1 MTALGLFA
9 LVGLVAALATAWPN
23 LARAHTGDASLTAL
37 TVTPGTLSPAF
48 SSTVTDYT
56 VAVANTVTDS
66 TVAVANTVTQ
76 ITIEATPDGDG
87 TVAYQNTDGTTLT
100 DADTNVDGQQVDLP
114 VVGGK
119 RIDVVVTHG
128 TDTQTYTVLV
138 SREGTFDSEDPCA
151 GGGYNP
157 TPTAVAVDAVPIVVA
172 STTADYFVLYVRDLV
187 DPAWEAPVSVTRG
200 EAGTTSLTE
209 NVEALP
215 KERYR
220 VEKYLVADPA
230 DVDGDCTD
238 DITELDN
245 LGSMN
250 PVNAAPSI
258 PLSDGVSAIPDQ
270 ETFNSLSFL
279 GSVQF
284 FLIDIDTNS
293 PRLYF
298 INGDSHATH
307 NSFLRAVGL
316 DWYFPG
322 RITVSG
328 EVNYYPQL
336 VGPDGSSGVYV
347 YRVREY
353 LYFSHQDLFYRL
365 LAASMPLLENDL
377 AYYISNYTLQYFQG
391 DLPHYAASGISLL
404 FAQNIAPESGF
415 IPLNEAEGYGLLRVM
430 ELEDRPNPRDV
441 VIYEAVP
448 NELPRVAG
456 IITTVPQT
464 PLSHVNLRA
473 IQDGVPNAYIR
484 DASDKANINDLI
496 GNYVYYTVS
505 ETRYTIRA
513 ATKAEVDA
521 HHASSRPTQ
530 PQTPERD
537 LSVTA
542 ITPLSQIDFDDWD
555 AFGVKAANV
564 AVLGTLAF
572 PDGTVPDGFAIPFYF
587 YDEFMKHNDFYTRIE
602 TMLADSD
609 FQTDYAVQDDMLDD
623 LRDDIEDAD
632 TPQWIIDALT
642 TMNESFAEG
651 VNRRYRSSTNN
662 EDLPGFNGAGLYD
675 SKSQKPSEDEDD
687 LAKSL
692 KEVYASLW
700 NFRAFIERDFHRID
714 HTAAAMGILVHPSY
728 KDEEVN
734 GVAVSFDPVYDQDGA
749 YYVNSQVGEDL
760 VTNPD
765 ALSVPEEVLLHKARG
780 YTILSTSNQAPPGSL
795 LMSDDQLNQLRRHLA
810 VIHAKFTALYN
821 PSPDEPFAMEIE
833 FKITS
838 ENILA
843 IKQARPWVFGTVR
856 DNDTPGVMVLPTSLT
871 IDEGNTDTYTVE
883 LNTQPSGDM
892 MVAISSN
899 NTDVTVSSSPLTF
912 TTTNWNSAQTVTVT
926 AGQDADAADDKA
938 TLTHNPSGA
947 DYGSVSN
954 AILMVT
960 VTDDETAGVTVTP
973 TSLTVN
979 EGGTNTYTIV
989 LDTEPTDTVTVAISS
1004 NNTDVT
1010 VSASPLTVWDTAVTV
1025 TVSAAE
1031 DADSTHDTATV
1042 THTVTGGDYNFV
1054 INVIVTVTDNDTPGV
1069 TVTPLSLTIGEGST
1083 GTYAVVLNTQPSG
1096 NVMVAIRSNNTDVT
1110 VPSSTLTFTMT
1121 DWNTEQTVTVTA
1133 GQDADAA
1140 NDMAT
1145 LTHNPSGGGYNSV
1158 SSVSLMVTVTDDE
1171 MAGVTVTPTSLTVN
1185 EGGTNTYTVVL
1196 DTQPTATVT
1205 VTIVDPTDNADVT
1218 ANPASLTFSTSDWNT
1233 EQTVTVSADEDA
1245 DSTQDRATV
1254 THTVSGGDY
1263 GSVTASGV
1271 SVTVTDNDTPGVT
1284 VTPPSLTVGEG
1295 GTGRYTVRLNTQP
1308 SGNVMVAISSNNTDV
1323 TVPQSSSTLTFTT
1336 TSWSTEQT
1344 VTVSAGQDADAAND
1358 MATLTHNPSG
1368 GGYGSVSN
1376 AILMVTVTDYDTA
1389 RLELSVT
1396 FLDVDEGGQ
1405 NTYTVKLQTQPTTTV
1420 TVTVSSDDTDA
1431 ATVSGPTLRFTTS
1444 NWDTE
1449 QTVTVRGV
1457 NDGDS
1462 DDETVTITNTASGGE
1477 YAGVTASV
1485 TVTVDDDDTRGIT
1498 FTPAARTIR
1507 EGATGTYDVKLNTAP
1522 TADVTVAISSD
1533 NPDVTVNKSS
1543 LTFTTVN
1550 YARNQR
1556 VTVTAGQDADAADG
1570 TANLTH
1576 RPSGGDYSAGE
1587 AKDFMVTV
1595 TDDDTAGLV
1604 LSATTLGVDEAGQNT
1619 YTVKLQ
1625 TEPTTTVTVTV
1636 SSGDPG
1642 AATATVSGSTLIF
1655 TASNWETEQT
1665 VTVEGVDDGD
1675 SANETVTVT
1684 NTASGGEYE
1693 GVTASVRVTVDDDD
1707 KPGITFTPASLTVG
1721 EAGVGRYTVRLNAAP
1736 TSDVTVAISSS
1747 NPDVTVNKS
1756 SLTFTTVN
1764 YATNQRVTVA
1774 AAEDAD
1780 AADDTANLTHR
1791 PSGGG
1796 YGSGQN
1802 KDLIVTVTDYDT
1814 ARLELSVWFLDV
1826 DEGGQNTYT
1835 VKLQTQPTTTVT
1847 VTVSSDDTDAATV
1860 SGPTLRFTPS
1870 NWDTEQTVTVR
1881 GVNDGDSD
1889 DETVTITNTASGGE
1903 YAGVTET
1910 VWLFVDDDDTRG
1922 ITFTPAARTIREGA
1936 TGTYDVKLNTAPTAD
1951 VTVAISS
1958 DNPDVTVNKSSL
1970 TFTTVNYATNQR
1982 VTVTAA
1988 QDADAA
1994 DGTANLTHRPSG
2006 DDYSAG
2012 EAKDFMV
2019 TVTDDDT
2026 AGLMLSATTLGV
2038 DEAGQNTYTVKL
2050 QTEPTVT
2057 VTVTVSSDDPGAA
2070 TATVSGSTLR
2080 FTASNWETEQT
2091 VTVAGVD
2098 DGDSANETVTVTNTA
2113 SGGEYAGVTAS
2124 VRVTVDDD
2132 DKPGITFTP
2141 ASLTVGEAGVGRY
2154 TVRLN
2159 AAPTADVTVAI
2170 SSSNPDV
2177 TVNTSSLTFTTVNY
2191 ATNQRVDVTAAEDA
2205 DAADDTA
2212 NLRHRPSGGDY
2223 SAGEAKDFMV
2233 TVTDD
2238 DTAGLVLSATTLGVD
2253 EAGQNTYTVKLQ
2265 TQPTTTVTVTVS
2277 SDDTDAATVSGPTLR
2292 FTTSN
2297 WDTEQ
2302 TVTVRGVNDGD
2313 SDGEFVTITNT
2324 ASGGEYAGV
2333 TASVTVTVD
2342 DDDTRGITFT
2352 PAARTI
2358 REGATGTYDVKL
2370 NTAPTADVTV
2380 AISSDNPDVTVNKS
2394 SLTFTTVN
2402 YARNQRVTVTAA
2414 QDADAAD
2421 GTANLTHRP
2430 SGGDY
2435 SAGEAKDF
2443 MVTVTDDDT
2452 AGLVL
2457 SATTLG
2463 VDEAGQNTYTVKLQT
2478 QPTTTVTVT
2487 VSSDDTGAA
2496 TATVSGSTLIFTA
2509 SNWETEQTV
2518 TVEGVDD
2525 GDSANETV
2533 TVTNTASDG
2542 EYEGV
2547 TASVRVTV
2555 DDDDK
2560 PGITFTPASLTVG
2573 EAGVGRY
2580 GVRLNAAPTA
2590 DVTVAISS
2598 SNPDVTVMP
2607 NSLTFTSSN
2616 WETEQTVDVTA
2627 AEDADAADDT
2637 ANLRHRPSGGGYG
2650 SGQNKDLIVTVTDY
2664 DTAGLML
2671 STTTLTVDEAGQNTY
2686 TVKLQTEPTVT
2697 VTVTVSSD
2705 DPGAATATV
2714 SGSTLR
2720 FTASN
2725 WDTEQTVT
2733 VAGVDD
2739 GDSANETVT
2748 VTNTASGGEYAGVTA
2763 SVRVTVDDDDKP
2775 GITFTP
2781 ASLTVGEAGVGR
2793 YTVRLNAAPT
2803 SDVTVAISSSNP
2815 DVTVMPNSLTFTSS
2829 NWETE
2834 QTVTVTAAE
2843 DADAADDT
2851 ANLTHRPSGGDYS
2864 AGEAKDFM
2872 VTVTDDDTAGLVLS
2886 ATTLGVDEAGQNTYT
2901 VKLQTE
2907 PTVTVTVTVSSDDPG
2922 AAEVIFS
2929 PLRFTASNWD
2939 TEQTVTV
2946 AGVDDGDSANETVTV
2961 TNTASGGEY
2970 EGVTASVRVTVD
2982 DDDKPGITFTPASL
2996 TVGEAGVGRYT
3007 VRLNAAPTSDV
3018 TVAISSS
3025 NPDVTVMP
3033 NSLTFTSSNWETEQT
3048 VDVTAAEDA
3057 DAADDTAN
3065 LRHRPSGG
3073 GYGSGQNKDLIVTV
3087 TDYDTARLMLSTTT
3101 LTVDEAGQNTYTV
3114 KLDTQPTTTVTVT
3127 VSSDDTDAATVSGPT
3142 LRFTTSNWDTEQTVT
3157 VRGVNDGDSDDE
3169 TVTIT
3174 NTASGGEYAG
3184 VTASVTVTVDDDDT
3198 RGITFTPAARTIR
3211 EGATGTYDV
3220 KLNTAPTADVT
3231 VAISSDNPDVTVNKS
3246 SLTFTTVNY
3255 ARNQRVTVTAGQDA
3269 DAADGTAN
3277 LTHRPSGGDY
3287 SAGEAKDFMV
3297 TVTDDDTAG
3306 LVLSATTLGVDEA
3319 GQNTYTVKLQ
3329 TEPTTT
3335 VTVTVSSDDPGA
3347 ATATVSGSTL
3357 IFTASNWETE
3367 QTVTVEGVDDG
3378 DSANETVT
3386 VTNTASG
3393 GEYEG
3398 VTASVRVTVDDDDKP
3413 GITFTPASLTVGEAG
3428 VGRYTVRLNAAP
3440 TSDVTVAISS
3450 SNPDVTVN
3458 KSSLTFTTVN
3468 YATNQR
3474 VTVAA
3479 AEDADAADDTANLT
3493 HRPSGGGYG
3502 SGQNKDL
3509 IVTVTDYDTARLELS
3524 VWFLDVDE
3532 GGQNTYTVKLQ
3543 TQPTTT
3549 VTVTVSSDDTDA
3561 ATVSGPTLRFTT
3573 SNWDTEQTV
3582 TVRGVNDGDSDG
3594 ELVTITNTAS
3604 GGEYAGVT
3612 ETVWLFVDDD
3622 DTRGITFT
3630 PAARTIRE
3638 GATGTYDVKLNTAP
3652 TADVTVAISSDNPDV
3667 TVNKSSLTFTTV
3679 NYATNQRVTVTA
3691 AQDADAADGTAN
3703 LRHRPSGGDY
3713 SAGEAKDFMVTV
3725 TDDDTAGLDALGHD
3739 AGGG

>member
-1 MTALGLFA
+1 M
-9 LVGLVAALATAWPN
+9 
-23 LARAHTGDASLTAL
+23 
-37 TVTPGTLSPAF
+37 
-48 SSTVTDYT
+48 
-56 VAVANTVTDS
+56 
-66 TVAVANTVTQ
+66 
-76 ITIEATPDGDG
+76 
-87 TVAYQNTDGTTLT
+87 
-100 DADTNVDGQQVDLP
+100 
-114 VVGGK
+114 
-119 RIDVVVTHG
+119 
-128 TDTQTYTVLV
+128 
-138 SREGTFDSEDPCA
+138 
-151 GGGYNP
+151 
-157 TPTAVAVDAVPIVVA
+157 
-172 STTADYFVLYVRDLV
+172 
-187 DPAWEAPVSVTRG
+187 
-200 EAGTTSLTE
+200 
-209 NVEALP
+209 
-215 KERYR
+215 
-220 VEKYLVADPA
+220 
-230 DVDGDCTD
+230 
-238 DITELDN
+238 
-245 LGSMN
+245 
-250 PVNAAPSI
+250 
-258 PLSDGVSAIPDQ
+258 
-270 ETFNSLSFL
+270 
-279 GSVQF
+279 
-284 FLIDIDTNS
+284 
-293 PRLYF
+293 
-298 INGDSHATH
+298 
-307 NSFLRAVGL
+307 
-316 DWYFPG
+316 
-322 RITVSG
+322 
-328 EVNYYPQL
+328 
-336 VGPDGSSGVYV
+336 
-347 YRVREY
+347 
-353 LYFSHQDLFYRL
+353 
-365 LAASMPLLENDL
+365 
-377 AYYISNYTLQYFQG
+377 
-391 DLPHYAASGISLL
+391 
-404 FAQNIAPESGF
+404 
-415 IPLNEAEGYGLLRVM
+415 
-430 ELEDRPNPRDV
+430 
-441 VIYEAVP
+441 
-448 NELPRVAG
+448 
-456 IITTVPQT
+456 
-464 PLSHVNLRA
+464 
-473 IQDGVPNAYIR
+473 
-484 DASDKANINDLI
+484 
-496 GNYVYYTVS
+496 
-505 ETRYTIRA
+505 
-513 ATKAEVDA
+513 
-521 HHASSRPTQ
+521 
-530 PQTPERD
+530 
-537 LSVTA
+537 
-542 ITPLSQIDFDDWD
+542 
-555 AFGVKAANV
+555 
-564 AVLGTLAF
+564 
-572 PDGTVPDGFAIPFYF
+572 
-587 YDEFMKHNDFYTRIE
+587 
-602 TMLADSD
+602 
-609 FQTDYAVQDDMLDD
+609 
-623 LRDDIEDAD
+623 
-632 TPQWIIDALT
+632 
-642 TMNESFAEG
+642 
-651 VNRRYRSSTNN
+651 
-662 EDLPGFNGAGLYD
+662 
-675 SKSQKPSEDEDD
+675 
-687 LAKSL
+687 
-692 KEVYASLW
+692 
-700 NFRAFIERDFHRID
+700 
-714 HTAAAMGILVHPSY
+714 
-728 KDEEVN
+728 
-734 GVAVSFDPVYDQDGA
+734 
-749 YYVNSQVGEDL
+749 
-760 VTNPD
+760 
-765 ALSVPEEVLLHKARG
+765 
-780 YTILSTSNQAPPGSL
+780 
-795 LMSDDQLNQLRRHLA
+795 
-810 VIHAKFTALYN
+810 
-821 PSPDEPFAMEIE
+821 
-833 FKITS
+833 
-838 ENILA
+838 
-843 IKQARPWVFGTVR
+843 
-856 DNDTPGVMVLPTSLT
+856 
-871 IDEGNTDTYTVE
+871 
-883 LNTQPSGDM
+883 
-892 MVAISSN
+892 
-899 NTDVTVSSSPLTF
+899 
-912 TTTNWNSAQTVTVT
+912 
-926 AGQDADAADDKA
+926 
-938 TLTHNPSGA
+938 
-947 DYGSVSN
+947 
-954 AILMVT
+954 
-960 VTDDETAGVTVTP
+960 
-973 TSLTVN
+973 
-979 EGGTNTYTIV
+979 
-989 LDTEPTDTVTVAISS
+989 
-1004 NNTDVT
+1004 
-1010 VSASPLTVWDTAVTV
+1010 
-1025 TVSAAE
+1025 
-1031 DADSTHDTATV
+1031 
-1042 THTVTGGDYNFV
+1042 
-1054 INVIVTVTDNDTPGV
+1054 
-1069 TVTPLSLTIGEGST
+1069 
-1083 GTYAVVLNTQPSG
+1083 
-1096 NVMVAIRSNNTDVT
+1096 
-1110 VPSSTLTFTMT
+1110 
-1121 DWNTEQTVTVTA
+1121 
-1133 GQDADAA
+1133 
-1140 NDMAT
+1140 
-1145 LTHNPSGGGYNSV
+1145 
-1158 SSVSLMVTVTDDE
+1158 
-1171 MAGVTVTPTSLTVN
+1171 
-1185 EGGTNTYTVVL
+1185 
-1196 DTQPTATVT
+1196 
-1205 VTIVDPTDNADVT
+1205 
-1218 ANPASLTFSTSDWNT
+1218 
-1233 EQTVTVSADEDA
+1233 
-1245 DSTQDRATV
+1245 
-1254 THTVSGGDY
+1254 
-1263 GSVTASGV
+1263 
-1271 SVTVTDNDTPGVT
+1271 
-1284 VTPPSLTVGEG
+1284 
-1295 GTGRYTVRLNTQP
+1295 
-1308 SGNVMVAISSNNTDV
+1308 
-1323 TVPQSSSTLTFTT
+1323 
-1336 TSWSTEQT
+1336 
-1344 VTVSAGQDADAAND
+1344 
-1358 MATLTHNPSG
+1358 
-1368 GGYGSVSN
+1368 
-1376 AILMVTVTDYDTA
+1376 
-1389 RLELSVT
+1389 
-1396 FLDVDEGGQ
+1396 
-1405 NTYTVKLQTQPTTTV
+1405 

-1556 VTVTAGQDADAADG
+1556 VTVTA
-1570 TANLTH
+1570 
-1576 RPSGGDYSAGE
+1576 
-1587 AKDFMVTV
+1587 
-1595 TDDDTAGLV
+1595 
-1604 LSATTLGVDEAGQNT
+1604 
-1619 YTVKLQ
+1619 
-1625 TEPTTTVTVTV
+1625 
-1636 SSGDPG
+1636 
-1642 AATATVSGSTLIF
+1642 
-1655 TASNWETEQT
+1655 
-1665 VTVEGVDDGD
+1665 
-1675 SANETVTVT
+1675 
-1684 NTASGGEYE
+1684 
-1693 GVTASVRVTVDDDD
+1693 
-1707 KPGITFTPASLTVG
+1707 
-1721 EAGVGRYTVRLNAAP
+1721 
-1736 TSDVTVAISSS
+1736 
-1747 NPDVTVNKS
+1747 
-1756 SLTFTTVN
+1756 
-1764 YATNQRVTVA
+1764 
-1774 AAEDAD
+1774 
-1780 AADDTANLTHR
+1780 
-1791 PSGGG
+1791 
-1796 YGSGQN
+1796 
-1802 KDLIVTVTDYDT
+1802 
-1814 ARLELSVWFLDV
+1814 
-1826 DEGGQNTYT
+1826 
-1835 VKLQTQPTTTVT
+1835 
-1847 VTVSSDDTDAATV
+1847 
-1860 SGPTLRFTPS
+1860 
-1870 NWDTEQTVTVR
+1870 
-1881 GVNDGDSD
+1881 
-1889 DETVTITNTASGGE
+1889 
-1903 YAGVTET
+1903 
-1910 VWLFVDDDDTRG
+1910 
-1922 ITFTPAARTIREGA
+1922 
-1936 TGTYDVKLNTAPTAD
+1936 
-1951 VTVAISS
+1951 
-1958 DNPDVTVNKSSL
+1958 
-1970 TFTTVNYATNQR
+1970 
-1982 VTVTAA
+1982 
-1988 QDADAA
+1988 
-1994 DGTANLTHRPSG
+1994 
-2006 DDYSAG
+2006 
-2012 EAKDFMV
+2012 
-2019 TVTDDDT
+2019 
-2026 AGLMLSATTLGV
+2026 
-2038 DEAGQNTYTVKL
+2038 
-2050 QTEPTVT
+2050 
-2057 VTVTVSSDDPGAA
+2057 
-2070 TATVSGSTLR
+2070 
-2080 FTASNWETEQT
+2080 
-2091 VTVAGVD
+2091 
-2098 DGDSANETVTVTNTA
+2098 
-2113 SGGEYAGVTAS
+2113 
-2124 VRVTVDDD
+2124 
-2132 DKPGITFTP
+2132 
-2141 ASLTVGEAGVGRY
+2141 
-2154 TVRLN
+2154 
-2159 AAPTADVTVAI
+2159 
-2170 SSSNPDV
+2170 
-2177 TVNTSSLTFTTVNY
+2177 
-2191 ATNQRVDVTAAEDA
+2191 
-2205 DAADDTA
+2205 
-2212 NLRHRPSGGDY
+2212 
-2223 SAGEAKDFMV
+2223 
-2233 TVTDD
+2233 
-2238 DTAGLVLSATTLGVD
+2238 
-2253 EAGQNTYTVKLQ
+2253 
-2265 TQPTTTVTVTVS
+2265 
-2277 SDDTDAATVSGPTLR
+2277 
-2292 FTTSN
+2292 
-2297 WDTEQ
+2297 
-2302 TVTVRGVNDGD
+2302 
-2313 SDGEFVTITNT
+2313 
-2324 ASGGEYAGV
+2324 
-2333 TASVTVTVD
+2333 
-2342 DDDTRGITFT
+2342 
-2352 PAARTI
+2352 
-2358 REGATGTYDVKL
+2358 
-2370 NTAPTADVTV
+2370 
-2380 AISSDNPDVTVNKS
+2380 
-2394 SLTFTTVN
+2394 
-2402 YARNQRVTVTAA
+2402 A

-2452 AGLVL
+2452 AGLML

-2463 VDEAGQNTYTVKLQT
+2463 
-2478 QPTTTVTVT
+2478 
-2487 VSSDDTGAA
+2487 
-2496 TATVSGSTLIFTA
+2496 
-2509 SNWETEQTV
+2509 
-2518 TVEGVDD
+2518 
-2525 GDSANETV
+2525 
-2533 TVTNTASDG
+2533 
-2542 EYEGV
+2542 
-2547 TASVRVTV
+2547 
-2555 DDDDK
+2555 
-2560 PGITFTPASLTVG
+2560 
-2573 EAGVGRY
+2573 
-2580 GVRLNAAPTA
+2580 
-2590 DVTVAISS
+2590 
-2598 SNPDVTVMP
+2598 
-2607 NSLTFTSSN
+2607 
-2616 WETEQTVDVTA
+2616 
-2627 AEDADAADDT
+2627 
-2637 ANLRHRPSGGGYG
+2637 
-2650 SGQNKDLIVTVTDY
+2650 
-2664 DTAGLML
+2664 
-2671 STTTLTVDEAGQNTY
+2671 VDEAGQNTY

-2922 AAEVIFS
+2922 AAEVIGS

-2996 TVGEAGVGRYT
+2996 TVGEAGVGRYG

-3255 ARNQRVTVTAGQDA
+3255 ARNQRVTVTAAQDA

-3329 TEPTTT
+3329 TEPTVT

-3357 IFTASNWETE
+3357 RFTASNWDTE
-3367 QTVTVEGVDDG
+3367 QTVTVAGVDDG

-3474 VTVAA
+3474 VTVTA

-3679 NYATNQRVTVTA
+3679 NYARNQRVTVTA

-3703 LRHRPSGGDY
+3703 LTHRPSGGDY

-3725 TDDDTAGLDALGHD
+3725 TDDDTAGLMLSATTLGVD
-3739 AGGG
+3739 EAGQNTYTVKLQTQPTVTVTVTVSSDDPGAATVIFYPLRFTASNWDTERTVTVEGVDDGDSANETVTVTNTASGGEYEGVTASVRVTVDDDDKPGITFTPASLTVGEAGVGTYGVRLNAAPTADVTVAISSSNPDVTVNKSSLTFTTVNYATNQRVDVTAAYSGDDSQMARTP

>member
-1 MTALGLFA
+1 MKESATSTVQASGLFHRMFGVGVHA
-9 LVGLVAALATAWPN
+9 GNSLPVRKLMVAVLLLVVATFLGVFAVAQAQAADGTMTGVTLAS
-23 LARAHTGDASLTAL
+23 DS
-37 TVTPGTLSPAF
+37 PGTL
-48 SSTVTDYT
+48 
-56 VAVANTVTDS
+56 
-66 TVAVANTVTQ
+66 
-76 ITIEATPDGDG
+76 
-87 TVAYQNTDGTTLT
+87 
-100 DADTNVDGQQVDLP
+100 
-114 VVGGK
+114 
-119 RIDVVVTHG
+119 
-128 TDTQTYTVLV
+128 
-138 SREGTFDSEDPCA
+138 
-151 GGGYNP
+151 
-157 TPTAVAVDAVPIVVA
+157 
-172 STTADYFVLYVRDLV
+172 
-187 DPAWEAPVSVTRG
+187 
-200 EAGTTSLTE
+200 
-209 NVEALP
+209 
-215 KERYR
+215 
-220 VEKYLVADPA
+220 
-230 DVDGDCTD
+230 
-238 DITELDN
+238 
-245 LGSMN
+245 
-250 PVNAAPSI
+250 
-258 PLSDGVSAIPDQ
+258 
-270 ETFNSLSFL
+270 
-279 GSVQF
+279 
-284 FLIDIDTNS
+284 
-293 PRLYF
+293 
-298 INGDSHATH
+298 
-307 NSFLRAVGL
+307 
-316 DWYFPG
+316 
-322 RITVSG
+322 TVS
-328 EVNYYPQL
+328 
-336 VGPDGSSGVYV
+336 
-347 YRVREY
+347 
-353 LYFSHQDLFYRL
+353 
-365 LAASMPLLENDL
+365 
-377 AYYISNYTLQYFQG
+377 
-391 DLPHYAASGISLL
+391 
-404 FAQNIAPESGF
+404 
-415 IPLNEAEGYGLLRVM
+415 
-430 ELEDRPNPRDV
+430 
-441 VIYEAVP
+441 
-448 NELPRVAG
+448 
-456 IITTVPQT
+456 
-464 PLSHVNLRA
+464 
-473 IQDGVPNAYIR
+473 
-484 DASDKANINDLI
+484 
-496 GNYVYYTVS
+496 
-505 ETRYTIRA
+505 
-513 ATKAEVDA
+513 
-521 HHASSRPTQ
+521 
-530 PQTPERD
+530 
-537 LSVTA
+537 
-542 ITPLSQIDFDDWD
+542 
-555 AFGVKAANV
+555 
-564 AVLGTLAF
+564 
-572 PDGTVPDGFAIPFYF
+572 
-587 YDEFMKHNDFYTRIE
+587 
-602 TMLADSD
+602 
-609 FQTDYAVQDDMLDD
+609 
-623 LRDDIEDAD
+623 
-632 TPQWIIDALT
+632 
-642 TMNESFAEG
+642 
-651 VNRRYRSSTNN
+651 
-662 EDLPGFNGAGLYD
+662 
-675 SKSQKPSEDEDD
+675 
-687 LAKSL
+687 
-692 KEVYASLW
+692 
-700 NFRAFIERDFHRID
+700 
-714 HTAAAMGILVHPSY
+714 
-728 KDEEVN
+728 
-734 GVAVSFDPVYDQDGA
+734 
-749 YYVNSQVGEDL
+749 
-760 VTNPD
+760 
-765 ALSVPEEVLLHKARG
+765 
-780 YTILSTSNQAPPGSL
+780 
-795 LMSDDQLNQLRRHLA
+795 
-810 VIHAKFTALYN
+810 
-821 PSPDEPFAMEIE
+821 
-833 FKITS
+833 
-838 ENILA
+838 
-843 IKQARPWVFGTVR
+843 
-856 DNDTPGVMVLPTSLT
+856 DNDTSGVTVAPTSLT
-871 IDEGNTDTYTVE
+871 VGEGDMGTYTVK
-883 LNTQPSGDM
+883 LNTLPTGNV
-892 MVAISSN
+892 MVDISSN
-899 NTDVTVSSSPLTF
+899 NTDVTVSPSSLTF
-912 TTTNWNSAQTVTVT
+912 TAGNWNSTQTVTVT

-947 DYGSVSN
+947 DYGSVSNAILMVTVTDDETAGVTVTPTSLTVNEGGTNTYTIVLDTEPTDTVTVAISSNNTDVTVSASPLTVWDTAVTVTVSAAEDADSTHDTATVTHTVTGGDYNFVINVIVTVTDNDTPGVTVTPLSLTIGEGSTGTYAVVLNTQPSGNVMVAIRSNNTDVTVPSSTLTFTMTDWNTEQTVTVTAGQDADAANDMATLTHNPSGGGYNSVSSVSLMVTVTDDEMAGVTVTPTSLTVNEGGTNTYTVVLDTQPTATVTVTIVDPTDNADVTANPASLTFSTSDWNTEQTVTVSADEDADSTQDRATVTHTVSGGDYGSVTASGVSVTVTDNDTPGVTVTPPSLTVGEGGTGRYTVRLNTQPSGNVMVAISSNNTDVTVPQSSSTLTFTTTSWSTEQTVTVTAGQDADAANDMATLTHNPSGGGYGSVSN

-1405 NTYTVKLQTQPTTTV
+1405 NTYTVKLQTEPTTTV
-1420 TVTVSSDDTDA
+1420 TVTVSSDDTGA
-1431 ATVSGPTLRFTTS
+1431 ATVSGPTLRFTAS

-1498 FTPAARTIR
+1498 ITPAARTIR

-1550 YARNQR
+1550 YATNQR

-1625 TEPTTTVTVTV
+1625 TQPTVTVTVTV
-1636 SSGDPG
+1636 SSDDPG
-1642 AATATVSGSTLIF
+1642 AATATVSGSTLRF
-1655 TASNWETEQT
+1655 TASNWDTEQT
-1665 VTVEGVDDGD
+1665 VTVAGVDDGD

-1860 SGPTLRFTPS
+1860 SGPTLRFTAS

-1970 TFTTVNYATNQR
+1970 TFTTVNYARNQR
-1982 VTVTAA
+1982 VTVTAG

-2006 DDYSAG
+2006 GDYSAG

-2026 AGLMLSATTLGV
+2026 AGLVLSATTLGV

-2050 QTEPTVT
+2050 QTQPTTT
-2057 VTVTVSSDDPGAA
+2057 VTVTVSSDDTGAA
-2070 TATVSGSTLR
+2070 TVIFYPLR
-2080 FTASNWETEQT
+2080 FTTSNWDTERT
-2091 VTVAGVD
+2091 VIVEGVD

-2113 SGGEYAGVTAS
+2113 SGGEYEGVTAS

-2141 ASLTVGEAGVGRY
+2141 ASLTVGEAGVGTY
-2154 TVRLN
+2154 GVRLN

-2402 YARNQRVTVTAA
+2402 YARNQRVTVTAG

-2496 TATVSGSTLIFTA
+2496 TVIFYPLRFTTSNWDTERTVTVEGVDDGDSANETVTVTNTASGGEYEGVTASVRVTVDDDDKPGITFTPASLTVGEAGVGTYGVRLNAAPTADVTVAISSSNPDVTVNKSSLTFTTVNYATNQRVDVTAAEDADAADDTANLRHRPSGGDYSAGEAKDFMVTVTDDDTAGLMLSTPTLGVDEGGQNTYTVKLQTQPTTTVTVTVSSDDTDAATVSGPTLRFTPSNWDTEQTVTVRGVNDGDSDDETVTVTNTASGGEYAGVTETVTVTVDDDDTRGITFTPAARTIREGATGTYDVKLNTAPTADVTVAISSDNPDVTVNKSSLTFTTVNYARNQRVTVTAAQDADAADGTANLTHRPSGGDYSAGEAKDFMVTVTDDDTAGLVLSATTLGVDEAGQNTYTVKLQTQPTVTVTVTVSSDDPGAATVIFYPLIFTA

-2533 TVTNTASDG
+2533 TVTNTASGG

-2598 SNPDVTVMP
+2598 SNPDVTV
-2607 NSLTFTSSN
+2607 NTSSLTFTTVN
-2616 WETEQTVDVTA
+2616 YATNQRVDVTA

-2637 ANLRHRPSGGGYG
+2637 ANLRHRPSGGDYSAGEA
-2650 SGQNKDLIVTVTDY
+2650 KDLMVTVTDD

-2671 STTTLTVDEAGQNTY
+2671 SATTLGVDEGGQNTYTVKLDTQPTTTVTVTVSSDDTDAATVSGPTLRFTTSNWDTEQTVTVRGVNDGDSDGETVTITNTASGGEYAGVTASVTVTVDDDDTRGITFTPAARTIREGATGTYDVKLNTAPTADVTVAISSDNPDVTVNKSSLTFTTVNYATNQRVTVTAAQDADAADGTANLTHRPSGGDYSAGEAKDFMVTVTDDDTAGLVLSATTLGVDEAGQNTY
-2686 TVKLQTEPTVT
+2686 TVKLQTQPTVT

-2705 DPGAATATV
+2705 DPGAAEV
-2714 SGSTLR
+2714 IFSPLR

-2815 DVTVMPNSLTFTSS
+2815 DVTVNKSSLTFTTV
-2829 NWETE
+2829 NYATN
-2834 QTVTVTAAE
+2834 QRVTVTAAE

-2851 ANLTHRPSGGDYS
+2851 ANLT
-2864 AGEAKDFM
+2864 
-2872 VTVTDDDTAGLVLS
+2872 
-2886 ATTLGVDEAGQNTYT
+2886 
-2901 VKLQTE
+2901 
-2907 PTVTVTVTVSSDDPG
+2907 
-2922 AAEVIFS
+2922 
-2929 PLRFTASNWD
+2929 
-2939 TEQTVTV
+2939 
-2946 AGVDDGDSANETVTV
+2946 
-2961 TNTASGGEY
+2961 
-2970 EGVTASVRVTVD
+2970 
-2982 DDDKPGITFTPASL
+2982 
-2996 TVGEAGVGRYT
+2996 
-3007 VRLNAAPTSDV
+3007 
-3018 TVAISSS
+3018 
-3025 NPDVTVMP
+3025 
-3033 NSLTFTSSNWETEQT
+3033 
-3048 VDVTAAEDA
+3048 
-3057 DAADDTAN
+3057 
-3065 LRHRPSGG
+3065 HRPSGG

-3087 TDYDTARLMLSTTT
+3087 TDYDTARLELSVWF
-3101 LTVDEAGQNTYTV
+3101 LDVDEGGQNTYTV
-3114 KLDTQPTTTVTVT
+3114 KLQTQPTTTVTVT

-3157 VRGVNDGDSDDE
+3157 VRGVNDGDSDGE
-3169 TVTIT
+3169 LVTIT

-3184 VTASVTVTVDDDDT
+3184 VTETVRLFVDDDDT

-3329 TEPTTT
+3329 TQPTTT

-3347 ATATVSGSTL
+3347 ATV
-3357 IFTASNWETE
+3357 IFYPLRFTTSNWDTE
-3367 QTVTVEGVDDG
+3367 RTVIVEGVDDG

-3428 VGRYTVRLNAAP
+3428 VGTYGVRLNAAP
-3440 TSDVTVAISS
+3440 TADVTVAISS

-3474 VTVAA
+3474 V
-3479 AEDADAADDTANLT
+3479 D
-3493 HRPSGGGYG
+3493 
-3502 SGQNKDL
+3502 
-3509 IVTVTDYDTARLELS
+3509 
-3524 VWFLDVDE
+3524 
-3532 GGQNTYTVKLQ
+3532 
-3543 TQPTTT
+3543 
-3549 VTVTVSSDDTDA
+3549 
-3561 ATVSGPTLRFTT
+3561 
-3573 SNWDTEQTV
+3573 
-3582 TVRGVNDGDSDG
+3582 
-3594 ELVTITNTAS
+3594 
-3604 GGEYAGVT
+3604 
-3612 ETVWLFVDDD
+3612 
-3622 DTRGITFT
+3622 
-3630 PAARTIRE
+3630 
-3638 GATGTYDVKLNTAP
+3638 
-3652 TADVTVAISSDNPDV
+3652 
-3667 TVNKSSLTFTTV
+3667 
-3679 NYATNQRVTVTA
+3679 VTA
-3691 AQDADAADGTAN
+3691 AY
-3703 LRHRPSGGDY
+3703 SG
-3713 SAGEAKDFMVTV
+3713 
-3725 TDDDTAGLDALGHD
+3725 DDSQMARTP
-3739 AGGG
+3739 

>member
-1 MTALGLFA
+1 MFGVGVHAGNSLPVRKLMVAVLLLVVATFLGVFAVAQAQAADGTMTG
-9 LVGLVAALATAWPN
+9 VTLAS
-23 LARAHTGDASLTAL
+23 DS
-37 TVTPGTLSPAF
+37 PGTL
-48 SSTVTDYT
+48 
-56 VAVANTVTDS
+56 
-66 TVAVANTVTQ
+66 
-76 ITIEATPDGDG
+76 
-87 TVAYQNTDGTTLT
+87 
-100 DADTNVDGQQVDLP
+100 
-114 VVGGK
+114 
-119 RIDVVVTHG
+119 
-128 TDTQTYTVLV
+128 
-138 SREGTFDSEDPCA
+138 
-151 GGGYNP
+151 
-157 TPTAVAVDAVPIVVA
+157 
-172 STTADYFVLYVRDLV
+172 
-187 DPAWEAPVSVTRG
+187 
-200 EAGTTSLTE
+200 
-209 NVEALP
+209 
-215 KERYR
+215 
-220 VEKYLVADPA
+220 
-230 DVDGDCTD
+230 
-238 DITELDN
+238 
-245 LGSMN
+245 
-250 PVNAAPSI
+250 
-258 PLSDGVSAIPDQ
+258 
-270 ETFNSLSFL
+270 
-279 GSVQF
+279 
-284 FLIDIDTNS
+284 
-293 PRLYF
+293 
-298 INGDSHATH
+298 
-307 NSFLRAVGL
+307 
-316 DWYFPG
+316 
-322 RITVSG
+322 TVS
-328 EVNYYPQL
+328 
-336 VGPDGSSGVYV
+336 
-347 YRVREY
+347 
-353 LYFSHQDLFYRL
+353 
-365 LAASMPLLENDL
+365 
-377 AYYISNYTLQYFQG
+377 
-391 DLPHYAASGISLL
+391 
-404 FAQNIAPESGF
+404 
-415 IPLNEAEGYGLLRVM
+415 
-430 ELEDRPNPRDV
+430 
-441 VIYEAVP
+441 
-448 NELPRVAG
+448 
-456 IITTVPQT
+456 
-464 PLSHVNLRA
+464 
-473 IQDGVPNAYIR
+473 
-484 DASDKANINDLI
+484 
-496 GNYVYYTVS
+496 
-505 ETRYTIRA
+505 
-513 ATKAEVDA
+513 
-521 HHASSRPTQ
+521 
-530 PQTPERD
+530 
-537 LSVTA
+537 
-542 ITPLSQIDFDDWD
+542 
-555 AFGVKAANV
+555 
-564 AVLGTLAF
+564 
-572 PDGTVPDGFAIPFYF
+572 
-587 YDEFMKHNDFYTRIE
+587 
-602 TMLADSD
+602 
-609 FQTDYAVQDDMLDD
+609 
-623 LRDDIEDAD
+623 
-632 TPQWIIDALT
+632 
-642 TMNESFAEG
+642 
-651 VNRRYRSSTNN
+651 
-662 EDLPGFNGAGLYD
+662 
-675 SKSQKPSEDEDD
+675 
-687 LAKSL
+687 
-692 KEVYASLW
+692 
-700 NFRAFIERDFHRID
+700 
-714 HTAAAMGILVHPSY
+714 
-728 KDEEVN
+728 
-734 GVAVSFDPVYDQDGA
+734 
-749 YYVNSQVGEDL
+749 
-760 VTNPD
+760 
-765 ALSVPEEVLLHKARG
+765 
-780 YTILSTSNQAPPGSL
+780 
-795 LMSDDQLNQLRRHLA
+795 
-810 VIHAKFTALYN
+810 
-821 PSPDEPFAMEIE
+821 
-833 FKITS
+833 
-838 ENILA
+838 
-843 IKQARPWVFGTVR
+843 
-856 DNDTPGVMVLPTSLT
+856 DNDTPGVTVAPTSLT
-871 IDEGNTDTYTVE
+871 VGEGDMGTYTVK
-883 LNTQPSGDM
+883 LNTLPTGNM

-899 NTDVTVSSSPLTF
+899 NTDVTVSPSSLTF
-912 TTTNWNSAQTVTVT
+912 TAGNWNSTQTVTVT
-926 AGQDADAADDKA
+926 AGQDADAADDMA

-947 DYGSVSN
+947 DYGSVSSVS
-954 AILMVT
+954 LMVT

-1010 VSASPLTVWDTAVTV
+1010 MSASPLTVWDTAVTV

-1031 DADSTHDTATV
+1031 DDDSTHDTATV
-1042 THTVTGGDYNFV
+1042 THTFAGGDYNFV

-1096 NVMVAIRSNNTDVT
+1096 NVLVAISSNNTDVT

-1121 DWNTEQTVTVTA
+1121 DWSTEQTVTVTA
-1133 GQDADAA
+1133 GQDDDAA
-1140 NDMAT
+1140 DDMAT

-1171 MAGVTVTPTSLTVN
+1171 MAGVTVAPTSLTVN

-1218 ANPASLTFSTSDWNT
+1218 ANPASLRFSTSNWATAQTVTVTASQDDDAANDMATLTHNPSGADYNSVSNASLTVTVTDNDTRGVTVSRTSLTISEGGSGMYTVKLNTQPSGDVTVTVNDPTDNSDVTAGPASLTFSTSDWNT

-1308 SGNVMVAISSNNTDV
+1308 SGNVMVAIRSNNTDV
-1323 TVPQSSSTLTFTT
+1323 TVSSSTLTFTT

-1376 AILMVTVTDYDTA
+1376 AILIVTVTDDDTA
-1389 RLELSVT
+1389 GLMLST
-1396 FLDVDEGGQ
+1396 PTLGVDEGGQ

-1498 FTPAARTIR
+1498 I
-1507 EGATGTYDVKLNTAP
+1507 
-1522 TADVTVAISSD
+1522 
-1533 NPDVTVNKSS
+1533 
-1543 LTFTTVN
+1543 
-1550 YARNQR
+1550 
-1556 VTVTAGQDADAADG
+1556 
-1570 TANLTH
+1570 
-1576 RPSGGDYSAGE
+1576 
-1587 AKDFMVTV
+1587 
-1595 TDDDTAGLV
+1595 
-1604 LSATTLGVDEAGQNT
+1604 
-1619 YTVKLQ
+1619 
-1625 TEPTTTVTVTV
+1625 
-1636 SSGDPG
+1636 
-1642 AATATVSGSTLIF
+1642 
-1655 TASNWETEQT
+1655 
-1665 VTVEGVDDGD
+1665 
-1675 SANETVTVT
+1675 
-1684 NTASGGEYE
+1684 
-1693 GVTASVRVTVDDDD
+1693 
-1707 KPGITFTPASLTVG
+1707 
-1721 EAGVGRYTVRLNAAP
+1721 
-1736 TSDVTVAISSS
+1736 
-1747 NPDVTVNKS
+1747 
-1756 SLTFTTVN
+1756 
-1764 YATNQRVTVA
+1764 
-1774 AAEDAD
+1774 
-1780 AADDTANLTHR
+1780 
-1791 PSGGG
+1791 
-1796 YGSGQN
+1796 
-1802 KDLIVTVTDYDT
+1802 
-1814 ARLELSVWFLDV
+1814 
-1826 DEGGQNTYT
+1826 
-1835 VKLQTQPTTTVT
+1835 
-1847 VTVSSDDTDAATV
+1847 
-1860 SGPTLRFTPS
+1860 
-1870 NWDTEQTVTVR
+1870 
-1881 GVNDGDSD
+1881 
-1889 DETVTITNTASGGE
+1889 
-1903 YAGVTET
+1903 
-1910 VWLFVDDDDTRG
+1910 
-1922 ITFTPAARTIREGA
+1922 
-1936 TGTYDVKLNTAPTAD
+1936 
-1951 VTVAISS
+1951 
-1958 DNPDVTVNKSSL
+1958 
-1970 TFTTVNYATNQR
+1970 
-1982 VTVTAA
+1982 
-1988 QDADAA
+1988 
-1994 DGTANLTHRPSG
+1994 
-2006 DDYSAG
+2006 
-2012 EAKDFMV
+2012 
-2019 TVTDDDT
+2019 
-2026 AGLMLSATTLGV
+2026 
-2038 DEAGQNTYTVKL
+2038 
-2050 QTEPTVT
+2050 
-2057 VTVTVSSDDPGAA
+2057 
-2070 TATVSGSTLR
+2070 
-2080 FTASNWETEQT
+2080 
-2091 VTVAGVD
+2091 
-2098 DGDSANETVTVTNTA
+2098 
-2113 SGGEYAGVTAS
+2113 
-2124 VRVTVDDD
+2124 
-2132 DKPGITFTP
+2132 
-2141 ASLTVGEAGVGRY
+2141 
-2154 TVRLN
+2154 
-2159 AAPTADVTVAI
+2159 
-2170 SSSNPDV
+2170 
-2177 TVNTSSLTFTTVNY
+2177 
-2191 ATNQRVDVTAAEDA
+2191 
-2205 DAADDTA
+2205 
-2212 NLRHRPSGGDY
+2212 
-2223 SAGEAKDFMV
+2223 
-2233 TVTDD
+2233 
-2238 DTAGLVLSATTLGVD
+2238 
-2253 EAGQNTYTVKLQ
+2253 
-2265 TQPTTTVTVTVS
+2265 
-2277 SDDTDAATVSGPTLR
+2277 
-2292 FTTSN
+2292 
-2297 WDTEQ
+2297 
-2302 TVTVRGVNDGD
+2302 
-2313 SDGEFVTITNT
+2313 
-2324 ASGGEYAGV
+2324 
-2333 TASVTVTVD
+2333 
-2342 DDDTRGITFT
+2342 T

-2452 AGLVL
+2452 AGLML

-2463 VDEAGQNTYTVKLQT
+2463 
-2478 QPTTTVTVT
+2478 
-2487 VSSDDTGAA
+2487 
-2496 TATVSGSTLIFTA
+2496 
-2509 SNWETEQTV
+2509 
-2518 TVEGVDD
+2518 
-2525 GDSANETV
+2525 
-2533 TVTNTASDG
+2533 
-2542 EYEGV
+2542 
-2547 TASVRVTV
+2547 
-2555 DDDDK
+2555 
-2560 PGITFTPASLTVG
+2560 
-2573 EAGVGRY
+2573 
-2580 GVRLNAAPTA
+2580 
-2590 DVTVAISS
+2590 
-2598 SNPDVTVMP
+2598 
-2607 NSLTFTSSN
+2607 
-2616 WETEQTVDVTA
+2616 
-2627 AEDADAADDT
+2627 
-2637 ANLRHRPSGGGYG
+2637 
-2650 SGQNKDLIVTVTDY
+2650 
-2664 DTAGLML
+2664 
-2671 STTTLTVDEAGQNTY
+2671 VDEAGQNTY

-2815 DVTVMPNSLTFTSS
+2815 DVTVNKSSLTFTTV
-2829 NWETE
+2829 NYATN
-2834 QTVTVTAAE
+2834 QRVTVTAAE
-2843 DADAADDT
+2843 DADAADDTANLRHRPSGGGYGSGQNKDLIVTVTDYDTARLELSVWFLDVDEGGQNTYTVKLQTQPTTTVTVTVSSDDTDAATVSGPTLRFTTSNWDTEQTVTVRGVNDGDSDDETVTITNTASGGEYAGVTASVWLFVDDDDTRGITFTPAARTIREGATGTYDVKLNTAPTADVTVAISSDNPDVTVNKSSLTFTTVNYATNQRVTVTAGQDADAADGT

-2901 VKLQTE
+2901 VKLQTQPTTTVTVTVSSDDPGAATVIFYPLRFTTSNWDTE
-2907 PTVTVTVTVSSDDPG
+2907 RTVIVAGVDDGDSANETVTVTNTASGGEYAGVTASVRVTVDDDDTRGITFTPASLTVGEAGVGTYGVRLNAAPTADVTVAISSSNPDVTVNKSSLTFTTVNYATNQRVTVTAAEDADAADDTANLRHRPSGGGYGSGQNKDLIVTVTDYDTAGLMLSTTTLTVDEAGQNTYTVKLQTQPTTTVTVTVSSDDPGAATATVSGSTLIFTASNWETEQTVTVEGVDDGDSANETVTVTNTASGGEYAGVTASVRVTVDDDDKPGITFTPASLTVGEAGVGRYTVRLNAAPTSDVTVAISSDNPDVTVNKSSLTFTTVNYARNQRVTVTAAQDADAADGTANLTHRPSGGDYSAGEAKDFMVTVTDDDTAGLMLSATTLGVDEAGQNTYTVKLQTQPTVTVTVTVSSDDPG

-2970 EGVTASVRVTVD
+2970 AGVTASVRVTVD

-3127 VSSDDTDAATVSGPT
+3127 VSSDDPDAATVSGPT
-3142 LRFTTSNWDTEQTVT
+3142 LRFTTSNWDTERTVT

-3255 ARNQRVTVTAGQDA
+3255 ATNQRVDVTAAEDADAADDTANLRHRPSGGDYSAGEAKDFMVTVTDDDTAGLMLSATTLDVDEGGQNTYTVKLQTQPTTTVTVTVSSDDTDAATVSGPTLRFTPSNWDTEQTVTVRGVNDGDSDGETVTVTHTASGGEYAGVTETVTVTVDDDDTRGITFTPAARTIREGATGTYDVKLNTAPTADVTVAISSDNTDVTVNKSSLTFTTVNYARNQRVTVTAAQDADAADDTANLRHRPSGGDYSAGEAKDFMVTVTDDDTAGLMLSATTLGVDEGGQNTYTVKLQTQPTTTVTVTVSSDDTDAATVSGPTLRFTPSNWDTEQTVTVRGVNDGDSDGETVTVTHTASGGEYEGVTASVRVTVDDDDTRGITFTPAARTIREGATGTYDVKLNTAPTADVTVAISSDNPDVTVNKSSLTFTTVNYARNQRVTVTAAQDA

-3306 LVLSATTLGVDEA
+3306 LMLSATTLGVDEA

-3329 TEPTTT
+3329 TQPTTT

-3347 ATATVSGSTL
+3347 ATAEVIFSPL
-3357 IFTASNWETE
+3357 RFTASNWDTE
-3367 QTVTVEGVDDG
+3367 QTVTVAGVDDG

-3393 GEYEG
+3393 GEYAG

-3582 TVRGVNDGDSDG
+3582 TVRGVNDGDSDD
-3594 ELVTITNTAS
+3594 ETVTITNTAS

-3612 ETVWLFVDDD
+3612 ASVWLFVDDD

-3652 TADVTVAISSDNPDV
+3652 TADVTVAISSDNADV

-3691 AQDADAADGTAN
+3691 GQDADAADGTAN
-3703 LRHRPSGGDY
+3703 LTHRPSGGDY

-3725 TDDDTAGLDALGHD
+3725 TDDDTAGLVLSATTLGVD
-3739 AGGG
+3739 EAGQNTYTVKLQTQPTTTVTVTVSSDDPGAATVIFYPLRFTTSNWDTERTVIVEGVDDGDSANETVTVTNTASGGEYAGVTASVRVTVDDDDTRGITFTPASLTVGEAGVGTYGVRLNAAPTADVTVAISSSNPDVTVNTSSLTFTTVNYATNQRVDVTAAYSGDDSQMARTP

>member
-1 MTALGLFA
+1 MKESATSTVQASGLFHRMFGVGVHA
-9 LVGLVAALATAWPN
+9 GNSLPVRKLMVAVLLLVVATFLGVFAVAQAQAADGTMTGVTLAS
-23 LARAHTGDASLTAL
+23 DS
-37 TVTPGTLSPAF
+37 PGTL
-48 SSTVTDYT
+48 
-56 VAVANTVTDS
+56 
-66 TVAVANTVTQ
+66 
-76 ITIEATPDGDG
+76 
-87 TVAYQNTDGTTLT
+87 
-100 DADTNVDGQQVDLP
+100 
-114 VVGGK
+114 
-119 RIDVVVTHG
+119 
-128 TDTQTYTVLV
+128 
-138 SREGTFDSEDPCA
+138 
-151 GGGYNP
+151 
-157 TPTAVAVDAVPIVVA
+157 
-172 STTADYFVLYVRDLV
+172 
-187 DPAWEAPVSVTRG
+187 
-200 EAGTTSLTE
+200 
-209 NVEALP
+209 
-215 KERYR
+215 
-220 VEKYLVADPA
+220 
-230 DVDGDCTD
+230 
-238 DITELDN
+238 
-245 LGSMN
+245 
-250 PVNAAPSI
+250 
-258 PLSDGVSAIPDQ
+258 
-270 ETFNSLSFL
+270 
-279 GSVQF
+279 
-284 FLIDIDTNS
+284 
-293 PRLYF
+293 
-298 INGDSHATH
+298 
-307 NSFLRAVGL
+307 
-316 DWYFPG
+316 
-322 RITVSG
+322 TVS
-328 EVNYYPQL
+328 
-336 VGPDGSSGVYV
+336 
-347 YRVREY
+347 
-353 LYFSHQDLFYRL
+353 
-365 LAASMPLLENDL
+365 
-377 AYYISNYTLQYFQG
+377 
-391 DLPHYAASGISLL
+391 
-404 FAQNIAPESGF
+404 
-415 IPLNEAEGYGLLRVM
+415 
-430 ELEDRPNPRDV
+430 
-441 VIYEAVP
+441 
-448 NELPRVAG
+448 
-456 IITTVPQT
+456 
-464 PLSHVNLRA
+464 
-473 IQDGVPNAYIR
+473 
-484 DASDKANINDLI
+484 
-496 GNYVYYTVS
+496 
-505 ETRYTIRA
+505 
-513 ATKAEVDA
+513 
-521 HHASSRPTQ
+521 
-530 PQTPERD
+530 
-537 LSVTA
+537 
-542 ITPLSQIDFDDWD
+542 
-555 AFGVKAANV
+555 
-564 AVLGTLAF
+564 
-572 PDGTVPDGFAIPFYF
+572 
-587 YDEFMKHNDFYTRIE
+587 
-602 TMLADSD
+602 
-609 FQTDYAVQDDMLDD
+609 
-623 LRDDIEDAD
+623 
-632 TPQWIIDALT
+632 
-642 TMNESFAEG
+642 
-651 VNRRYRSSTNN
+651 
-662 EDLPGFNGAGLYD
+662 
-675 SKSQKPSEDEDD
+675 
-687 LAKSL
+687 
-692 KEVYASLW
+692 
-700 NFRAFIERDFHRID
+700 
-714 HTAAAMGILVHPSY
+714 
-728 KDEEVN
+728 
-734 GVAVSFDPVYDQDGA
+734 
-749 YYVNSQVGEDL
+749 
-760 VTNPD
+760 
-765 ALSVPEEVLLHKARG
+765 
-780 YTILSTSNQAPPGSL
+780 
-795 LMSDDQLNQLRRHLA
+795 
-810 VIHAKFTALYN
+810 
-821 PSPDEPFAMEIE
+821 
-833 FKITS
+833 
-838 ENILA
+838 
-843 IKQARPWVFGTVR
+843 
-856 DNDTPGVMVLPTSLT
+856 DNDTPGVTVAPTSLT
-871 IDEGNTDTYTVE
+871 VGEGDMGTYTVK
-883 LNTQPSGDM
+883 LNTLPTGNV
-892 MVAISSN
+892 MVDISSN
-899 NTDVTVSSSPLTF
+899 NTDVTVSPSSLTF
-912 TTTNWNSAQTVTVT
+912 TAGNWNSTQTVTVT
-926 AGQDADAADDKA
+926 AGQDADAANDMA
-938 TLTHNPSGA
+938 TLTHNPSGGG
-947 DYGSVSN
+947 YNSVSSVS
-954 AILMVT
+954 LMVT

-1171 MAGVTVTPTSLTVN
+1171 MAGVTVAPTSLTVN

-1218 ANPASLTFSTSDWNT
+1218 ANPASLRFSTSNWATAQTVTVTAGQDDDAANDMATLTHNPSGADYNSVSNASLTVTVTDNDTRGVTVSRTSLTISEGGSGMYTVKLNTQPSGDVTVTVNDPTDNSDVTAGPASLTFSTSDWNT

-1308 SGNVMVAISSNNTDV
+1308 SGNVMVAIRSNNTDV
-1323 TVPQSSSTLTFTT
+1323 TVSSSTLTFTT

-1376 AILMVTVTDYDTA
+1376 AILIVTVTDDDTA
-1389 RLELSVT
+1389 GLMLST
-1396 FLDVDEGGQ
+1396 PTLGVDEGGQ

-1431 ATVSGPTLRFTTS
+1431 ATVSGPTLRFTAS

-1462 DDETVTITNTASGGE
+1462 TDETVTVTNTASGGE

-1485 TVTVDDDDTRGIT
+1485 RVTVDDDDTRGIT

-1507 EGATGTYDVKLNTAP
+1507 EGATGTYDVRLNTAP

-1570 TANLTH
+1570 TANLRH

-1625 TEPTTTVTVTV
+1625 TEPTVTVTVTV
-1636 SSGDPG
+1636 SSDDPG
-1642 AATATVSGSTLIF
+1642 AATATVSGSTLRF

-1736 TSDVTVAISSS
+1736 TADVTVAISSS

-1814 ARLELSVWFLDV
+1814 ARLKLSVWFLDV

-1860 SGPTLRFTPS
+1860 SGPTLRFTAS

-1889 DETVTITNTASGGE
+1889 GEFVTITNTASGGE

-2006 DDYSAG
+2006 GDYSAG

-2050 QTEPTVT
+2050 QTQPTVT

-2070 TATVSGSTLR
+2070 TVIFYPLR
-2080 FTASNWETEQT
+2080 FTASNWDTERT
-2091 VTVAGVD
+2091 VIVEGVD

-2113 SGGEYAGVTAS
+2113 SGGEYEGVTAS

-2154 TVRLN
+2154 GVRLN

-2212 NLRHRPSGGDY
+2212 NLRHRPSGGGY

-2265 TQPTTTVTVTVS
+2265 TEPTTTVTVTVS

-2560 PGITFTPASLTVG
+2560 PGITFTPTSLTVG
-2573 EAGVGRY
+2573 EAGVGTY

-2803 SDVTVAISSSNP
+2803 ADVTVAISSSNP

-2834 QTVTVTAAE
+2834 QTVDVTAAE

-2922 AAEVIFS
+2922 AATATVSGSTLI
-2929 PLRFTASNWD
+2929 FTA
-2939 TEQTVTV
+2939 
-2946 AGVDDGDSANETVTV
+2946 
-2961 TNTASGGEY
+2961 
-2970 EGVTASVRVTVD
+2970 
-2982 DDDKPGITFTPASL
+2982 
-2996 TVGEAGVGRYT
+2996 
-3007 VRLNAAPTSDV
+3007 
-3018 TVAISSS
+3018 
-3025 NPDVTVMP
+3025 
-3033 NSLTFTSSNWETEQT
+3033 SNWETEQT

-3277 LTHRPSGGDY
+3277 LRHRPSGGDY

-3329 TEPTTT
+3329 TQPTTT
-3335 VTVTVSSDDPGA
+3335 VTVTVSSGDPGA

-3367 QTVTVEGVDDG
+3367 RTVTVEGVDDG

-3440 TSDVTVAISS
+3440 TADVTVAISS

-3561 ATVSGPTLRFTT
+3561 ATVSGPTLRFTP

-3612 ETVWLFVDDD
+3612 ASVWLFVDDD

-3652 TADVTVAISSDNPDV
+3652 TADVVVEISSDNPDV

-3679 NYATNQRVTVTA
+3679 NYARNQRVTVTA
-3691 AQDADAADGTAN
+3691 AQDADAADDTAN
-3703 LRHRPSGGDY
+3703 LTHRPSGGDY

-3725 TDDDTAGLDALGHD
+3725 TDDDTAGLMLSATTLGVD
-3739 AGGG
+3739 EAGQNTYTVKLQTEPTVTVTVTVSSDDPGAAEVIFSPLRFTASNWDTEQTVTVAGVDDGDSANETVTVTNTASGGEYAGVTASVRVTVDDDDKPGITFTPASLTVGEAGVGRYTVRLNAAPTADVTVAISSSNPDVTVNKSSLTFTTVNYATNQRVDVTAAYSGDDSQMARTP